1 MPLLAD
7 ANQANVV
14 ASMDGVEPRQSIVD
28 PGVRASLVLV
38 TSLNRYPFRQLA
50 NVVPLLAGAN
60 QANVVASMDGVGPRQ
75 SIVDPGVR
83 ASLVLVGCLN

>member
-1 MPLLAD
+1 VPLLAD

-28 PGVRASLVLV
+28 PGVTACSVLV

-60 QANVVASMDGVGPRQ
+60 QANVVASMDGVEPRQ
-75 SIVDPGVR
+75 TIVDPGVTAR
-83 ASLVLVGCLN
+83 SVLVSCLN